1 MKKLKGNLQKL
12 LKKEKYL
19 VDVYIFGSALKGKEE
34 PKDIDL
40 ISLFRDK
47 DYKLIEDIDYDIK
60 KIGDKL
66 GLNLHIEPLIVDDIF
81 SNQAHRNIIHEGF
94 SIKNMRSVCS
104 IMNFD
109 SYLIIRYGL
118 RDKKASDKV
127 RFSYALFGRKKG
139 EGVLAEL
146 KGKEL
151 GKGSILIPIGEEAVI
166 TSFFKQWDVSFKK
179 QRAILFS

>member
-1 MKKLKGNLQKL
+1 MKKLKRNLQNL
-12 LKKEKYL
+12 LKKEKCL
-19 VDVYIFGSALKGKEE
+19 VDVYIFGSALKGKDE

-47 DYKLIEDIDYDIK
+47 DYKLIEDINYEIK

-66 GLNLHIEPLIVDDIF
+66 ELNLHIEPLIVDDMF
-81 SNQAHRNIIHEGF
+81 SNRAHRNIIHEGF
-94 SIKNMRSVCS
+94 SIKNMKSVSS
-104 IMNFD
+104 ILNFD
-109 SYLIIRYGL
+109 SFLIMRYEL

-146 KGKEL
+146 KGREL
-151 GKGSILIPIGEEAVI
+151 GKGSILIPIGKEAVI
-166 TSFFKQWDVSFKK
+166 TSFFKQWDVAFKK
-179 QRAILFS
+179 QRVILFS